1 MYSIWLKHTAK
12 LAGQEGKLLLLLPM
26 IKDKKIKKT
35 AIHVACTYLKQSRK
49 QDMQFSSTLVYHK
62 IASRYSRHTKKTVF
76 VKFGNPK
83 VLTPRLLT
91 DRPHVHNFT
100 HTHTQTHPFADTGI
114 PTISKPL

>member
-62 IASRYSRHTKKTVF
+62 IASRCSRHNTKKNSFCKIRKSESLYT
-76 VKFGNPK
+76 K
-83 VLTPRLLT
+83 VI
-91 DRPHVHNFT
+91 DRPSSC
-100 HTHTQTHPFADTGI
+100 A
-114 PTISKPL
+114 